1 MEFFYFCAQSIALVC
16 ILGYYYSYGYRDRVH
31 DSILS
36 GDSFFNEL
44 LIGHERNCFDL
55 LRVSKGCY
63 INLSNELRERG
74 LLADSR
80 SVTVEEQVA
89 IFLFT
94 IAHNERNRVMQNR
107 FQHSGET
114 ISRY

>member
-1 MEFFYFCAQSIALVC
+1 MEFFYFYAKSIALIC
-16 ILGYYYSYGYRDRVH
+16 ILVYYYSYGYRDRVH
-31 DSILS
+31 NFILS
-36 GDSFFNEL
+36 GDSFVHEL
-44 LIGHERNCFDL
+44 LIGHECSCFDL

-63 INLSNELRERG
+63 MNLSNELKERG

-80 SVTVEEQVA
+80 NVTVEEQVA

-94 IAHNERNRVMQNR
+94 IAHNERNRVMHNR

-114 ISRY
+114 IR